1 MHGINKPLKMNLKV
15 IVFLFPILAALLVAC
30 DPMIHHKKVI
40 ENNSDYDLT
49 VRIYS
54 DSLSWPNMY
63 SANIFTIPSKTEMV
77 IAEMSE
83 IGNINEFSAC
93 LIMCDSIV
101 PALSNYPNAE
111 VHLDFSESSNW
122 THAQLRKRTMG
133 GGETE
138 CRIRVGNSSIE
149 F

>member
-1 MHGINKPLKMNLKV
+1 MNLKA
-15 IVFLFPILAALLVAC
+15 IVFLFPLLAALLVAC
-30 DPMIHHKKVI
+30 DPVIHHKKVI

-63 SANIFTIPSKTEMV
+63 SAAIFTIPSKTEMV

-83 IGNINEFSAC
+83 IGNINVFSAC

-101 PALSNYPNAE
+101 PAVSNYPNAE
-111 VHLDFSESSNW
+111 VLLDFSESSNW
-122 THAQLRKRTMG
+122 THAQLRKRAMG

-149 F
+149 L

>member
-1 MHGINKPLKMNLKV
+1 MHGINKLFKMNLKGLA
-15 IVFLFPILAALLVAC
+15 FFFPILAVLLVAC
-30 DPMIHHKKVI
+30 DPVIRHKKVI

-63 SANIFTIPSKTEMV
+63 SASIFTIPSKTEMV

-111 VHLDFSESSNW
+111 VLLDFSESSNW

-138 CRIRVGNSSIE
+138 CRIRLGNNSIE
-149 F
+149 L